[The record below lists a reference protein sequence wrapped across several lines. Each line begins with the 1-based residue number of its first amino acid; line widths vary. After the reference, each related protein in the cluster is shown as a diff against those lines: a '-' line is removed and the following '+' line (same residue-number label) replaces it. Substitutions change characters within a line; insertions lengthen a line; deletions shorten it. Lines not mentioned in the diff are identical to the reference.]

1 MEISNKVVWGAV
13 AALALGI
20 ALDQAVRHRGRKA
33 AAAPPPQDA
42 AERPGE
48 PPRGFGDLPELADP
62 ELADP
67 GASAAPEPL
76 AVANPLD
83 NPVVREQMVNAQVR
97 RMKAYASE
105 AEAGDPFALSPE
117 QIEEFRQ
124 RGDPVVW

>member
-33 AAAPPPQDA
+33 AAAPPPLDA

-48 PPRGFGDLPELADP
+48 PPRVVGDLPELA
-62 ELADP
+62 AP